1 LLRTSLVERTRE
13 NSKDQNKLTN
23 EGEEQEQVFEYPDE
37 NGTDL
42 LGMSRTSNRRLSC
55 ISRSVN

>member
-42 LGMSRTSNRRLSC
+42 LGMSRSSNRRPSC